1 MYTNLH
7 MDHSNNICGTWLII
21 VKWNQNLVVRIIY
34 TTLLDLFFFDLLVSV
49 DASFFEIHEIVFV
62 FATSLIAYFY
72 ILMNSFFFP
81 IIFWMNIQMHFRVCS
96 QLKVFFP
103 WSYLSLPKKYFTEFK
118 LIFQSRIYILKIF
131 VISVFWELFSFCC

>member
-21 VKWNQNLVVRIIY
+21 EKWNQNLVVRIIY
-34 TTLLDLFFFDLLVSV
+34 TTLLDLFFRSVSECGCI
-49 DASFFEIHEIVFV
+49 FFEIHEIVFV
-62 FATSLIAYFY
+62 FVTSLIAYFY

-118 LIFQSRIYILKIF
+118 LIFQSRIYILKDIRY
-131 VISVFWELFSFCC
+131 FSFLRTF